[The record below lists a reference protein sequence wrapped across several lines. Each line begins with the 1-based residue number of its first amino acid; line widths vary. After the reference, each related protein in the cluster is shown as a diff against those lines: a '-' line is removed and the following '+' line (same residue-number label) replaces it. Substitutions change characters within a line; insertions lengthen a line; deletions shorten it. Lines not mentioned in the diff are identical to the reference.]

1 MQRRVIVIGGGLAG
15 LSAAATAARA
25 GARVTLF
32 EARTSLGGRART
44 REDSGFLFNE
54 GAHALY
60 AGRVG
65 IEVLRGFGIEPVGKR
80 PPAAGAYGRLRGEIG
95 LLPGTPMEAI
105 RSNLVGL
112 RAKAQLGRRV
122 ARPMSLLERPTV
134 GRSMADWIAELL
146 SDADA
151 RLVAQ
156 MITRVA
162 LYTDELDTVA
172 ANAAVPQLVSAL
184 TAGVLYL
191 DGGWQQLTDALV
203 GVATRGGVEIVT
215 DSKVSTL
222 DELDVSDVVVFAAG
236 GPAHAASFL
245 GTHSDIV
252 HEWAEQQLP
261 VRAATLDLGLRR
273 LPRPDRRV
281 VFGVDEPLY
290 MSTHTPS
297 AALAPAGGEVVHLLR
312 YDTDGTVGARLEME
326 SLLDDAQPGWRC
338 EVVAERFNRSLTV
351 AHGRPTV
358 PRGLVGRPGPT
369 VPDCP
374 GVLVAGDWV
383 GAEGLLGD
391 GALASGRQAGLLAV
405 GDLAVPGGTGSA

>member
-1 MQRRVIVIGGGLAG
+1 MEHRVIVIGGGLAG

-25 GARVTLF
+25 GAKVTLR

-44 REDSGFLFNE
+44 REDNGFLFNE

-60 AGRVG
+60 AGRAG
-65 IEVLRGFGIEPVGKR
+65 IGVLRELGIEPVGKR
-80 PPAAGAYGRLRGEIG
+80 PPLGGAYGRLRGEIG
-95 LLPGTPMEAI
+95 LLPGTPMEAL

-122 ARPMSLLERPTV
+122 AKPLPLLERPTA
-134 GRSMADWIAELL
+134 GRSMAEWIAELL
-146 SDADA
+146 TDADA

-162 LYTDELDTVA
+162 LYTGELDTIA
-172 ANAAVPQLVSAL
+172 ADAAVPQLVSAL
-184 TAGVLYL
+184 TDGVLYL

-203 GVATRGGVEIVT
+203 CVAQRAGVEIVT

-222 DELDVSDVVVFAAG
+222 DDLDACDAVVFAAG
-236 GPAHAASFL
+236 GPTHAAAFL
-245 GTHSDIV
+245 GAHSDV
-252 HEWAEQQLP
+252 VRQWAEEQSP

-290 MSTHTPS
+290 LSVHTPS

-312 YDTDGTVGARLEME
+312 YDTDGAADARNEME
-326 SLLDDAQPGWRC
+326 SLLDDAQPGWRS
-338 EVVAERFNRSLTV
+338 EVVTERFNRSLTV
-351 AHGRPTV
+351 AQGRPSV
-358 PRGLVGRPGPT
+358 VSGMAGRPGPA

-383 GAEGLLGD
+383 GAEGMLGD
-391 GALASGRQAGLLAV
+391 GALASGRQAGLLAMR
-405 GDLAVPGGTGSA
+405 TSAGRVAQS